1 MELEWTQIP
10 TLNNGGG
17 DLEHLQDGDRGS
29 VGAHIE
35 RMAAKKWVCREQALC
50 AAVLEQA
57 IRDWL
62 WYKDHDPGKEHLRD
76 WIENQGDFEYSFVM
90 LCHVLYLN
98 PNAVRER
105 FFTNQVE
112 RIYLSAS

>member
-10 TLNNGGG
+10 TANNGGG
-17 DLEHLQDGDRGS
+17 EIEHLQDGDRGN
-29 VGAHIE
+29 VGIHIE

-62 WYKDHDPGKEHLRD
+62 WYKEGDHAKEELRE
-76 WIENQGDFEYSFVM
+76 WISNGSDFEYSFVM
-90 LCHVLYLN
+90 LCHVLNLN
-98 PNAVRER
+98 PNAVRQR

-112 RIYLSAS
+112 RVYLAS